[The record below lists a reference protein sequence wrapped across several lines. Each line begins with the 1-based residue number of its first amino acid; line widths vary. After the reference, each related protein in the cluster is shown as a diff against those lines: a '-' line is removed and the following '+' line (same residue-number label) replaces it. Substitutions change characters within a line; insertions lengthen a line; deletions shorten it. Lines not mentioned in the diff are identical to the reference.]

1 MFVFLKRGGTLEGT
15 VLFSKYKP
23 SPILSCGLGII
34 LKARFEIV
42 DEKRQY
48 LVRLNEQGV
57 EWVDK
62 NNYGEVNL
70 GKEITDDGLTID
82 GFNIIFVF

>member
-1 MFVFLKRGGTLEGT
+1 MLVFLKHGSTLEGT

-23 SPILSCGLGII
+23 SPIPSGGLGII

-48 LVRLNEQGV
+48 LVRLNELI
-57 EWVDK
+57 K
-62 NNYGEVNL
+62 NNYDEVNF

-82 GFNIIFVF
+82 DFNR